1 MSWLSKYVF
10 DPVKA
15 ALARAEGSS
24 NAGVAAAAKAA
35 SDSLNSTAAQV
46 GTDLSSGLT
55 ANSAVALKNDV
66 VKGLEDGLQA
76 TVDAFLVSAV
86 PLGLGVAT
94 VPVANALLDFTEQHA
109 LAYVS
114 SLFAHAKKQVAA
126 QAAGN
131 TAVAPAAV
139 TPAAAPPVAL

>member
-46 GTDLSSGLT
+46 GTDLSQGLT

-66 VKGLEDGLQA
+66 VKGLEDGLKLA
-76 TVDAFLVSAV
+76 VDAYLTAAV
-86 PLGLGVAT
+86 PLGLGAAA
-94 VPVANALLDFTEQHA
+94 VPVANAAIDFAESHA

-114 SLFAHAKKQVAA
+114 SLFSHAKGQVAA
-126 QAAGN
+126 
-131 TAVAPAAV
+131 TVSPAPAAS
-139 TPAAAPPVAL
+139 TPAA